1 MIFLKKAKQIIKST
15 FWIFLIFSAIVFSGV
30 IYLDKTIDDEYNI
43 EKGQN
48 LNINSVVPITAEI
61 PNSKYSTANGTYNIG
76 EEFNVNLKAFGIF
89 PVSSAKVKV
98 IDKLRVAVLGSP
110 FGMKIYTKGVLI
122 SDITDVETAKG
133 RVNPA
138 KKAGLKIGDYIISVN
153 GKKVYTNED
162 LGYIV
167 ENSGGERL
175 RFEVLR
181 GNNKIYFN
189 FSAVCSND
197 SNQYKVGIWVKDS
210 SAGIGTLTFYSPST
224 NIICGLGH
232 GVCDDQSKSLLK
244 IEKGQIVSAQI
255 ISVKKGEL
263 GTAGKLEGRFKYQ
276 SLGDI
281 TLNCEKGV
289 YSNFEGD
296 LKFTNLTGIALKQ
309 DVKEGDA
316 EILCTIDG
324 ETPKNYSCKVQIRN
338 SNFNSSTQN
347 MLITVTDNEL
357 LSKTGG
363 IVQGMSGS
371 PILQNGKLIGAVT
384 HVLLDDSTKGYAIF
398 AENMLETAQS
408 VAEGQQLKEAS

>member
-1 MIFLKKAKQIIKST
+1 MKKAKLITKCT
-15 FWIFLIFSAIVFSGV
+15 FWVLLIFSTVIFSGV
-30 IYLDKTIDDEYNI
+30 IYLNTTIDNEYNI
-43 EKGQN
+43 ENGED

-61 PNSKYSTANGTYNIG
+61 PGEKFSGANCRYTVG
-76 EEFNVNLKAFGIF
+76 EEFDVSLKAFGIF

-98 IDKLRVAVLGSP
+98 IDKLRVAVLGTP

-122 SDITDVETAKG
+122 SDITDVVTKNG
-133 RVNPA
+133 KVNPA
-138 KKAGLKIGDYIISVN
+138 KKAGLKVGDYIISVN

-175 RFEVLR
+175 RFEVMR
-181 GNNKIYFN
+181 GSNKIYFN
-189 FSAVCSND
+189 FSAVCAKD

-232 GVCDDQSKSLLK
+232 GVCDDQSKNLLK
-244 IEKGQIVSAQI
+244 IEKGQIVTAQI

-263 GTAGKLEGRFKYQ
+263 GAAGKLDGRFKYK

-281 TLNCEKGV
+281 ALNCEKGI
-289 YSNFEGD
+289 YSNFTGD
-296 LKFTNLTGIALKQ
+296 LEFTNLTEIALKQ
-309 DVKEGDA
+309 DIKEGDA
-316 EILCTIDG
+316 EILCTIEG
-324 ETPKNYSCKVQIRN
+324 ESPKYYSCKVQIRN
-338 SNFNSSTQN
+338 SNYNSSTQN
-347 MLITVTDNEL
+347 MLITVTDSEL
-357 LSKTGG
+357 LAKTGG

-384 HVLLDDSTKGYAIF
+384 HVLLEDSTKGYAIF
-398 AENMLETAQS
+398 AENMLETAQD
-408 VAEGQQLKEAS
+408 VAKKTKLKDAS

>member
-1 MIFLKKAKQIIKST
+1 MAKRVIKSA
-15 FWIFLIFSAIVFSGV
+15 FWVFLIFSVVIFSGI
-30 IYLDKTIDDEYNI
+30 IYLDTTIDDEYNI
-43 EKGQN
+43 ENGED

-61 PNSKYSTANGTYNIG
+61 PGERFSRANGSYAVG

-98 IDKLRVAVLGSP
+98 IDKLRVAVLGMP

-122 SDITDVETAKG
+122 SDITDVETVNG

-138 KKAGLKIGDYIISVN
+138 KKAGLKVGDYILSVN

-167 ENSGGERL
+167 ENSGGQRL
-175 RFEVLR
+175 RFEVMR
-181 GNNKIYFN
+181 GGNKIYFN
-189 FSAVCSND
+189 FSAVCAKD

-244 IEKGQIVSAQI
+244 IEKGEIVTAQI

-263 GTAGKLEGRFKYQ
+263 GSAGKLEGRFKYK
-276 SLGDI
+276 SLGNI
-281 TLNCEKGV
+281 TLNCEKGI
-289 YSNFEGD
+289 YSNFSGD
-296 LKFTNLTGIALKQ
+296 LKFTNLTEIALKQ
-309 DVKEGDA
+309 NVKEGDA

-324 ETPKNYSCKVQIRN
+324 ETPKYYSCKVQIRN

-347 MLITVTDNEL
+347 MLISVTDSEL
-357 LSKTGG
+357 LAKTGG

-384 HVLLDDSTKGYAIF
+384 HVLLEDSTKGYAIF

-408 VAEGQQLKEAS
+408 IAEKQLKDAS